1 MGIFTSDD
9 AGYKRIGG
17 KTYELRKTSM
27 RKKKLKEKGED
38 LKDSWLS
45 SVSSYR
51 IKRKGSKW
59 GLYVR

>member
-1 MGIFTSDD
+1 MGLFSTDES
-9 AGYKRIGG
+9 GYKKIGG
-17 KTYELRKTSM
+17 KTYELRETSR
-27 RKKKLKEKGED
+27 RKSKLKEKGED
-38 LKDSWLS
+38 LKSSWLS